1 MSDQQGQ
8 EPDEPEGSIS
18 TVPSEVCLTL
28 LMGATVG
35 QVAFIGEG
43 GRQELMPVNFVVID
57 REIYFRTSST
67 GPLSALADGRDNV
80 ALGVHHVDG
89 VSGRGWNVTV
99 RGETSRVDEPK
110 MVEFAQAS
118 GLEAPWAGGD
128 RRLVVKITIG
138 EIDGRRVSR
147 A

>member
-1 MSDQQGQ
+1 MPSD
-8 EPDEPEGSIS
+8 
-18 TVPSEVCLTL
+18 VCLTL

-43 GRQELMPVNFVVID
+43 GRQELMPVNFVVVD
-57 REIYFRTSST
+57 REIFFRTSSS

-80 ALGVHHVDG
+80 ALGVHDVDNA
-89 VSGRGWNVTV
+89 SGRGWNVTV
-99 RGETSRVDEPK
+99 RGETERVDESES
-110 MVEFAQAS
+110 VEFANAS
-118 GLEAPWAGGD
+118 GLGTPWAGGD
-128 RRLVVKITIG
+128 RRLVVKIVIR